1 MSRESN
7 AGGSQHETEKR
18 MDKEYIAVL
27 LIEIL
32 FEKGLV
38 NQQTYIN
45 AKKRMSSHI
54 SHTALSAVK

>member
-7 AGGSQHETEKR
+7 AGVSQHETEKR
-18 MDKEYIAVL
+18 MDKEYITVL

-38 NQQTYIN
+38 NQQAYIN

>member
-1 MSRESN
+1 MNREFI
-7 AGGSQHETEKR
+7 AGVSPREAQKS

-45 AKKRMSSHI
+45 AKRRSSSHI

>member
-7 AGGSQHETEKR
+7 ASVSQREMEKS

-45 AKKRMSSHI
+45 AKRRMRPHI

>member
-7 AGGSQHETEKR
+7 AGVSQHETEKR

-38 NQQTYIN
+38 NQQTYCLHHVNCIFLTCNPPAN
-45 AKKRMSSHI
+45 A
-54 SHTALSAVK
+54 V

>member
-7 AGGSQHETEKR
+7 AGVSQHETEKR

-27 LIEIL
+27 LVEIL

>member
-7 AGGSQHETEKR
+7 ASVSQREVEKS

-45 AKKRMSSHI
+45 AKRRMRPHI